1 MKKLL
6 CMILA
11 LIMVLSLCA
20 CGQEKP
26 NNDNNQNAQGNV
38 NDSQGNSENE
48 EYDYSNEPP
57 AEIWEKINRCDEI
70 AAELKYYVENG
81 SIQYN
86 VDNDIFNAVT
96 GQAALQLY
104 YEELQEL
111 VAIEDWYHCE
121 WSNGFDFISQH
132 TCPQDML
139 DGFSMLENVLLN
151 LDCNLVGY
159 TGDVEPYKNAFVFSY
174 NANGSI
180 AKVDWNH
187 DLIDGFYPRDPV
199 QYAFHSIATGDW
211 YGAEYIYNENGV
223 LTQVNISGYVDNDG
237 DYYHNGE
244 IKTHT
249 LIALEYDAAG
259 KLISATATDYNG
271 EKYVFEYTYDNQNR
285 VSEIRR
291 NKTNVDKSVTT
302 QLYSCAYD
310 DSGKLVS
317 LEHTEYQT
325 KTDGTVIDTLA
336 SFCNHIRDS
345 ITYSYDAAGKLT
357 ASNYKWTTSKNEN
370 EHYNREFFYD
380 YDEEGRILKATQGE
394 GKLVSS
400 TEYAKAEFQ
409 YTYGNCYTY
418 APAVPVPFIE
428 E

>member
-26 NNDNNQNAQGNV
+26 NNDNNQTQGNV

-139 DGFSMLENVLLN
+139 DGFSVLENVLLN
-151 LDCNLVGY
+151 LDCNIVGH
-159 TGDVEPYKNAFVFSY
+159 TGDAEPYKNAFVFSY

-180 AKVDWNH
+180 ARVDWSNK
-187 DLIDGFYPRDPV
+187 LIDEFKPCDPV
-199 QYAFHSIATGDW
+199 QYAFHSIVKSDW
-211 YGAEYIYNENGV
+211 YGAEYVYDEKGV
-223 LTQVNISGYVDNDG
+223 LTQVKVIGYVDNDG

-244 IKTHT
+244 TKTHT
-249 LIALEYDAAG
+249 LITLEHDAAG
-259 KLISATATDYNG
+259 KLLNATATDYNG
-271 EKYVFEYTYDNQNR
+271 EKYVFEFTYDSQNR

-291 NKTNVDKSVTT
+291 HYTNISKSVTT
-302 QLYSCAYD
+302 QLFSCAYD
-310 DSGKLVS
+310 DSGKLVR
-317 LEHTEYQT
+317 LERTEYT
-325 KTDGTVIDTLA
+325 TETDGTVKEDTV
-336 SFCNHIRDS
+336 FYNHIRDL
-345 ITYSYDAAGKLT
+345 ITNTYDAAGKLT
-357 ASNYKWTTSKNEN
+357 ASNYKWTASKNESI
-370 EHYNREFFYD
+370 HYNREFSFT
-380 YDEEGRILKATQGE
+380 YDEQGRILAATQGE
-394 GKLVSS
+394 GELGSS

-409 YTYGNCYTY
+409 YIYGNCYTY
-418 APAVPVPFIE
+418 TPVDQ
-428 E
+428 

>member
-57 AEIWEKINRCDEI
+57 AEIWGKINRCDEI
-70 AAELKYYVENG
+70 ATELKNYVETG
-81 SIQYN
+81 YLQYLP
-86 VDNDIFNAVT
+86 DNDFTQAVL
-96 GQAALQLY
+96 GQAALPFY

-139 DGFSMLENVLLN
+139 DGFSVLENVLLT
-151 LDCNLVGY
+151 LDCDLVGH
-159 TGDVEPYKNAFVFSY
+159 TGDVEPHDAFAFSY
-174 NANGSI
+174 NANYSI

-187 DLIDGFYPRDPV
+187 DLIEGFYPHDPV

-211 YGAEYIYNENGV
+211 YGAEYIYDENGV
-223 LTQVNISGYVDNDG
+223 LTQVKIIGYVDNDG

-249 LIALEYDAAG
+249 LIDLERDAAG
-259 KLISATATDYNG
+259 KLLSATATDYNG
-271 EKYVFEYTYDNQNR
+271 EKYVFEFTYDNQNR

-291 NKTNVDKSVTT
+291 NKANANKSVTT
-302 QLYSCAYD
+302 QLFSCAYD
-310 DSGKLVS
+310 NSGKQVS
-317 LEHTEYQT
+317 LEHTEYT
-325 KTDGTVIDTLA
+325 TREDGTVSDMRNSNIATI
-336 SFCNHIRDS
+336 SY
-345 ITYSYDAAGKLT
+345 TYDATGSLT
-357 ASNYKWTTSKNEN
+357 ATNYNNTYTN
-370 EHYNREFFYD
+370 
-380 YDEEGRILKATQGE
+380 DE
-394 GKLVSS
+394 SDHFS
-400 TEYAKAEFQ
+400 
-409 YTYGNCYTY
+409 
-418 APAVPVPFIE
+418 
-428 E
+428 